1 MPGMKMKTLVTGA
14 AVALALFGCKS
25 GTSAAS
31 EAAGGPSGASSSAS
45 SNTSAGAVAT
55 AAQGSSK
62 QNIVDPSLNN
72 MTAVTVT
79 IPASWHF
86 QGTLEQGSG
95 QCVPTPFPV
104 FRVTSPDGLSVFEK
118 EPTIGWMYGTGPMA
132 ATTSQ
137 DCVSLK
143 AGMSAQNFLKYLAP
157 TLGLTYVSDV
167 AEPAAENA
175 AAQAG
180 LQAAEAVYA
189 PKYAAEHLTPPKD
202 TRQMARARVSYTNGS
217 FAMLGELR
225 VQLDCTESTNPG
237 IKAIM
242 PGMPSRAPSDVTQCQ
257 AATRFYSAPS
267 AQLTAVLALWDSP
280 GMGAVGNMAWQQAW
294 VNNYQQKANQAE
306 SANIAATNAAMAASH
321 QQFEQSMAVQSQMH
335 QQFMAQMQASTN
347 SSMAAANASMN
358 AQSTAAS
365 DWVNYALD
373 QQTVLDPS
381 TGQVSN
387 VSSAYSYTWSNGQT
401 SYQTNNPDAN
411 PNGAMPGTWTK
422 TQVVHGNG
430 TPK

>member
-1 MPGMKMKTLVTGA
+1 
-14 AVALALFGCKS
+14 
-25 GTSAAS
+25 
-31 EAAGGPSGASSSAS
+31 
-45 SNTSAGAVAT
+45 VAT
-55 AAQGSSK
+55 AAQGVSK
-62 QNIVDPSLNN
+62 QQIVDPSMNN
-72 MTAVTVT
+72 MPAVLVT

-104 FRVTSPDGLSVFEK
+104 FRVTSPDGLSAFEK
-118 EPTIGWMYGTGPMA
+118 EPTIGWMYGTGPLA
-132 ATTSQ
+132 AVTGQ
-137 DCVSLK
+137 DCVALK
-143 AGMSAQNFLKYLAP
+143 AGLSGQDFLKYLAP

-180 LQAAEAVYA
+180 LQQAEAVYA

-202 TRQMARARVSYTNGS
+202 TREMARARVSYQNGS

-225 VQLDCTESTNPG
+225 VQLDCTESTNAG

-242 PGMPSRAPSDVTQCQ
+242 PGLPSRAPSDVTQCE
-257 AATRFYSAPS
+257 ASTRFYSAPS
-267 AQLTAVLALWDSP
+267 AQLTAVLALWDSA
-280 GMGAVGNMAWQQAW
+280 GMGATVSQPWELAW
-294 VNNYQQKANQAE
+294 VNRYQQQANQAE
-306 SANIAATNAAMAASH
+306 AQNIANTNAAMKAQQ
-321 QQFEQSMAVQSQMH
+321 QQFQQSMAVQSQMH

-347 SSMAAANASMN
+347 ASMANANASMN

-373 QQTVLDPS
+373 QQTVLDPT

-401 SYQTNNPDAN
+401 SYQTNDPNAN
-411 PNGAMPGTWTK
+411 PNGAISGTWTK

-430 TPK
+430 TP

>member
-1 MPGMKMKTLVTGA
+1 VAKMRVMLVAGA
-14 AVALALFGCKS
+14 AVALTAFGCKS
-25 GTSAAS
+25 GTSAAA
-31 EAAGGPSGASSSAS
+31 EAAGASAS
-45 SNTSAGAVAT
+45 TVAT

-104 FRVTSPDGLSVFEK
+104 FRVTSPDGLSAFEK

-132 ATTSQ
+132 AVTGQ

-143 AGMSAQNFLKYLAP
+143 AGLSGQDFLKYLAP

-180 LQAAEAVYA
+180 LQQAEAVYA

-202 TRQMARARVSYTNGS
+202 TREMARARVSYQNGS

-242 PGMPSRAPSDVTQCQ
+242 PGLPSRAPSDVTQCQ

-280 GMGAVGNMAWQQAW
+280 GMGAVGSQAWQQAW
-294 VNNYQQKANQAE
+294 VNRYQQQANQAE
-306 SANIAATNAAMAASH
+306 AQNIANTNAAMKAQQ
-321 QQFEQSMAVQSQMH
+321 QQFQQSMAVQSQMH

-347 SSMAAANASMN
+347 ASMANANASMN

-373 QQTVLDPS
+373 QQTVLDPT

-387 VSSAYSYTWSNGQT
+387 VSSAASYTWVNSAGQT
-401 SYQTNNPDAN
+401 SYQTNDVNAN
-411 PNGAMPGTWTK
+411 PNGVLPGTWTK

-430 TPK
+430 TP

>member
-1 MPGMKMKTLVTGA
+1 MAEMKRLLAGA
-14 AVALALFGCKS
+14 AVALTVFGCKS
-25 GTSAAS
+25 GTAAS
-31 EAAGGPSGASSSAS
+31 EA
-45 SNTSAGAVAT
+45 TVTAGAPVAT

-62 QNIVDPSLNN
+62 QTIVDPSLNN
-72 MTAVTVT
+72 MPAVLVT

-104 FRVTSPDGLSVFEK
+104 FRVTSPDGLSAFEK
-118 EPTIGWMYGTGPMA
+118 EPTIGWMFGTGPLA
-132 ATTSQ
+132 AVTSQ
-137 DCVSLK
+137 DCVALK
-143 AGMSAQNFLKYLAP
+143 AGMSAQDFLKFLAP
-157 TLGLTYVSDV
+157 TLNLTYVSDV

-180 LQAAEAVYA
+180 LQSAQAAYA
-189 PKYAAEHLTPPKD
+189 QKYAAEHLTPPKA
-202 TRQMARARVSYTNGS
+202 TRELARARVSYHNGT

-225 VQLDCTESTNPG
+225 VTMDCTETTNPG
-237 IKAIM
+237 IKAVM
-242 PGMPSRAPSDVTQCQ
+242 AGMPSRAASDVTQCQ

-280 GMGAVGNMAWQQAW
+280 GMGATVSQAW
-294 VNNYQQKANQAE
+294 GQAWTARYQQNANQAE
-306 SANIAATNAAMAASH
+306 AQNIAATNAAMKAQQ
-321 QQFEQSMAVQSQMH
+321 QQFQQSMAVQAQMH
-335 QQFMAQMQASTN
+335 QQFLAQMQASTN
-347 SSMAAANASMN
+347 SSMASANASMN

-373 QQTVLDPS
+373 QQTVLDPA

-387 VSSAYSYTWSNGQT
+387 VSSAYSYTWSNGST
-401 SYQTNNPDAN
+401 SYQTNEPSAN
-411 PNGAMPGTWTK
+411 PNGVMAGTWTK
-422 TQVVHGNG
+422 QQVVHGNG

>member
-1 MPGMKMKTLVTGA
+1 
-14 AVALALFGCKS
+14 VA
-25 GTSAAS
+25 
-31 EAAGGPSGASSSAS
+31 AAGAP
-45 SNTSAGAVAT
+45 VAT

-104 FRVTSPDGLSVFEK
+104 FRVTSPDGLSAFEK
-118 EPTIGWMYGTGPMA
+118 EPTIGWMYGTGPLA
-132 ATTSQ
+132 AVTSQ
-137 DCVSLK
+137 DCVALK
-143 AGMSAQNFLKYLAP
+143 AGLSAQDFLKYLAP

-180 LQAAEAVYA
+180 LAQSEAAYA
-189 PKYAAEHLTPPKD
+189 AKYAAEHLTPPKD
-202 TRQMARARVSYTNGS
+202 TREMARARVSYQNGT

-225 VQLDCTESTNPG
+225 VQLDCTETTNPG
-237 IKAIM
+237 IKAVM
-242 PGMPSRAPSDVTQCQ
+242 AGMPSRAPSDVTQCE
-257 AATRFYSAPS
+257 ASTRFYSAPS

-280 GMGAVGNMAWQQAW
+280 GMGAVSSQAYQQAW
-294 VNNYQQKANQAE
+294 VARYQQQANKAEAQ
-306 SANIAATNAAMAASH
+306 NIAATNAAMKAQQ
-321 QQFEQSMAVQSQMH
+321 QQFQQSMAVQSQMH

-347 SSMAAANASMN
+347 ASMANANASMN

-373 QQTVLDPS
+373 QQTVLDPT

-387 VSSAYSYTWSNGQT
+387 VSSAGSYTWMNGNT
-401 SYQTNNPDAN
+401 SYQTNDPNAN
-411 PNGAMPGTWTK
+411 PNGVMAGTWTK

-430 TPK
+430 AP

>member
-1 MPGMKMKTLVTGA
+1 MV
-14 AVALALFGCKS
+14 
-25 GTSAAS
+25 
-31 EAAGGPSGASSSAS
+31 
-45 SNTSAGAVAT
+45 
-55 AAQGSSK
+55 
-62 QNIVDPSLNN
+62 
-72 MTAVTVT
+72 AVTVT

-104 FRVTSPDGLSVFEK
+104 FRVTSPDGLSAFEK
-118 EPTIGWMYGTGPMA
+118 EPNIGWRFGTGPMA
-132 ATTSQ
+132 APSGNQ
-137 DCVSLK
+137 ADCVPLK
-143 AGMSAQNFLKYLAP
+143 TALGAQDFLKYLAP

-189 PKYAAEHLTPPKD
+189 PKYAAEHLTPPKN
-202 TRQMARARVSYTNGS
+202 TRQMARARVSYQNGS

-225 VQLDCTESTNPG
+225 VQLDCTESVY
-237 IKAIM
+237 
-242 PGMPSRAPSDVTQCQ
+242 PGMKSILRGIPDRPASDITQCQ
-257 AATRFYSAPS
+257 AATRFYNAPT
-267 AQLTAVLALWDSP
+267 AQLPAVLALWDST
-280 GMGAVGNMAWQQAW
+280 GMGAVGSQSWQQAW
-294 VNNYQQKANQAE
+294 VNRNQQQANQAM
-306 SANIAATNAAMAASH
+306 SQMIASTNAAMAASH
-321 QQFEQSMAVQSQMH
+321 AQFEQSMAVQSQMH

-387 VSSAYSYTWSNGQT
+387 VSSAYSYTWTNGST
-401 SYQTNNPDAN
+401 SYQTNSPEAN